1 MMVPFPRTADGRL
14 IEFTTVTAD
23 AGFWPL
29 SLHAP
34 PPDYTFYSAL
44 RAKAASTYGV
54 FQDEIVVGEV
64 TVKIGAELAGTIRD
78 WKATAEVG
86 QKKQTAA
93 SAKSP
98 GDSLLELKKL
108 LDAGAITP
116 AEYEAKKKSLVDRL

>member
-1 MMVPFPRTADGRL
+1 M
-14 IEFTTVTAD
+14 
-23 AGFWPL
+23 
-29 SLHAP
+29 
-34 PPDYTFYSAL
+34 
-44 RAKAASTYGV
+44 
-54 FQDEIVVGEV
+54 
-64 TVKIGAELAGTIRD
+64 TVKIGAELAGTICD